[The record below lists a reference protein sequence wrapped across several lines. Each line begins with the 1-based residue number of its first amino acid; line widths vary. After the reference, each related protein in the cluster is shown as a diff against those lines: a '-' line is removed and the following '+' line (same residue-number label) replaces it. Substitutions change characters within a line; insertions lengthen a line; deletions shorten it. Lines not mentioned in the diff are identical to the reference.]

1 MRCPEGPGRS
11 SVFQRPPRASMCS
24 LLPPRTEEQQGMR
37 ASAGPCW
44 FKRVPCAS
52 LAVLIASGAYFALFY
67 HVPLSSPDEGLI
79 ASAAERILRGQ
90 VPYRD
95 FFSEL
100 GPGSFYLQAAIFKL
114 AGINISVLRLTA
126 WFLGVALSGLIFY
139 LSRQLMGTLA
149 AFLPPLV
156 FVTICYPHYDQISHH
171 WWGNF
176 FFLLM
181 VLCLSGRA
189 KGARGNNPTWSKPPL
204 FLAGMLSA
212 ATALC
217 MQSKGAWAVLIGL
230 IWLVVMERWPDGQTW
245 RGAIRRSAAQG
256 FYFLLGVGIATGL
269 MAGYF
274 GARGGLWGWVQDNLV
289 FLLTNYRPYES
300 VPNAYSWARLTRLI
314 SWLLRD
320 HSEWALS
327 YVVDFYFFA
336 LVGPAI
342 AFAGAAWQLL
352 RPERVEFPR
361 SHLLS
366 LYLLGGLGSL
376 FSELHASNTYHFVS
390 ASPLMLI
397 LLVHSCL
404 WAYRRWGWLRGPL
417 WAAAGVTLIFAV
429 FGARLAFTHFVSS
442 QVPVSC
448 RRGTVYR
455 AADTAAEFQQW
466 ITAIENAV
474 PAGEET
480 FFFPYDASLYFL
492 TGTQNPTRYDVL
504 LAGFHSPQQVEEAIR
519 TLRWRRPRYIF
530 SFDQIERYTVRTHLP
545 DDEPDLL
552 AMHPVEQFL
561 RGPDSLYRLEREVEG
576 LEVWTLKK

>member
-1 MRCPEGPGRS
+1 MS
-11 SVFQRPPRASMCS
+11 SLRPRV
-24 LLPPRTEEQQGMR
+24 TEEQQGTR
-37 ASAGPCW
+37 ASTGPRW
-44 FKRVPCAS
+44 FNRVPWAG

-79 ASAAERILRGQ
+79 ATAAERILRGQ

-114 AGINISVLRLTA
+114 GGINVSVLRLTA

-139 LSRQLMGTLA
+139 LSRQLMGMPA

-156 FVTICYPHYDQISHH
+156 FVTICYPHYYQISHH
-171 WWGNF
+171 WWGNL

-181 VLCLSGRA
+181 VLCLSGHAKRA
-189 KGARGNNPTWSKPPL
+189 CGDNPAWLKLSL
-204 FLAGMLSA
+204 LVAGMLSA

-230 IWLVVMERWPDGQTW
+230 VWLVVIERRLGGQAW
-245 RGAIRRSAAQG
+245 RGALRRGAAQG
-256 FYFLLGVGIATGL
+256 FYFLLGLGMVTGL
-269 MAGYF
+269 MAGYL
-274 GARGGLWGWVQDNLV
+274 GAHGVLGAWVHDNLV
-289 FLLTNYRPYES
+289 FLFTNYRPYES
-300 VPNAYSWARLTRLI
+300 APNAYSWVRLTRLM
-314 SWLLRD
+314 SWLLRE
-320 HSEWALS
+320 HSEWALF
-327 YVVDFYFFA
+327 YVVEFYFFS

-352 RPERVEFPR
+352 RPERVELSRP
-361 SHLLS
+361 HLLS
-366 LYLLGGLGSL
+366 LYLLGGLGCL

-397 LLVHSCL
+397 LLVYSCL
-404 WAYRRWGWLRGPL
+404 CAYRRWTWPRGPL
-417 WAAAGVTLIFAV
+417 WAAAGVTLIFALL
-429 FGARLAFTHFVSS
+429 GARLAFRHFVSS
-442 QVPVSC
+442 QAPVSC
-448 RRGTVYR
+448 RRGTDYR
-455 AADTAAEFQQW
+455 PADAAAEYQQW
-466 ITAIENAV
+466 ITAIEKAV
-474 PAGEET
+474 AAGEET
-480 FFFPYDASLYFL
+480 FLFPYDAHLYFL

-519 TLRWRRPRYIF
+519 SLRWRRPRYIF
-530 SFDQIERYTVRTHLP
+530 SFDQIERYAVRTHLP
-545 DDEPDLL
+545 DDEPDIL
-552 AMHPVEQFL
+552 AMHPVEHFL